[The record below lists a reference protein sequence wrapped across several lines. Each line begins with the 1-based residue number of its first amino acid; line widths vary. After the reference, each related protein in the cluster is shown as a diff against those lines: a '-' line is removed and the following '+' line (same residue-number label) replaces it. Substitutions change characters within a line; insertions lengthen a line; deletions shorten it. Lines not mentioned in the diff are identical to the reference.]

1 MYNVETI
8 LVTCMSNP
16 FTDSPNP
23 LSLFPTPL
31 QKPEKQT
38 NKKRWL
44 QVSFMVKSLISRTHI
59 LSLSLSWNMILVTL
73 IQFEC
78 HLVDQKKHIRWNVF
92 QTYDQNMMNNHGG
105 QSFKHD
111 TVPLMAQSLKR
122 GTPEEVFGG
131 RSQL

>member
-16 FTDSPNP
+16 LTDSPNP

-38 NKKRWL
+38 NRKRWL
-44 QVSFMVKSLISRTHI
+44 QVSFMVTNLISRTHT

-78 HLVDQKKHIRWNVF
+78 HPVDQKKQIRWNVF
-92 QTYDQNMMNNHGG
+92 QTYDQNMRSNGR

-111 TVPLMAQSLKR
+111 RVPLMVQSLQR
-122 GTPEEVFGG
+122 RTPEEAFRR